1 MKLLLQA
8 ALRSR
13 KHLSLLIVTF
23 LTLFALTIASQMEMF
38 ALGVL
43 SNNGADFFSL
53 FSTEKT
59 EIGTSPDSI
68 SLHQIEAKWS
78 EIDTDRSGVITKQQA
93 AAYLAQNK
101 ETNPLNWIMGK
112 VKQEFSFSSNIKA
125 LVMILLCVAV
135 FKAIWLF
142 ASRYT
147 TQLLAIRV
155 NRDLRQQY
163 FEHIQ
168 SLPMSFY
175 QKHNIGSLSSR
186 VVGDAGQ
193 IATSIN
199 SWITNY
205 LQTPFTIITCL
216 SMCFYL
222 SWQLSLVIFFG
233 VPLIIIPIVFLARRV
248 KRVSRQLQTNQERF
262 ANVLIDFLAGI
273 QTVKIFAME
282 AFSLKKYK
290 EQNDRMAVLES
301 KTAKY
306 GLLTRPIL
314 HAITTLC
321 LASVVLFGL
330 YTLAMSI
337 SQLIVFCGLLQLIY
351 EPVKKFADENA
362 NIQRGIVAAERMF
375 EVLHLKPDIEDRVG
389 AVEMDGFRDVIE
401 FDHVWFRYQGDWVL
415 KDVSFTVK
423 KGETVAI
430 VGPTGAGK
438 STIVQLLPRLYEVQ
452 KGEIR
457 VDGKP
462 ISAYTQK
469 SLRENI
475 SFVSQKPFL
484 FFDTVAANIA
494 YGRNFSREKIE
505 SAAKRAHA
513 EEFIS
518 RMPQKFDSMLA
529 EAGQNLSGGQQ
540 QRLAIARA
548 LVKDAPILI
557 LDEATSSL
565 DAISELHIKKA
576 IANLHGEV
584 TQILIAHRLSTIEHA
599 DKIIYLERGV
609 KITEGTKDELL
620 KTCEPFRRMWEAL
633 YHSEKYQREE
643 EALAGAEIPPT

>member
-8 ALRSR
+8 ALRSKR
-13 KHLSLLIVTF
+13 HLSLLIVTF
-23 LTLFALTIASQMEMF
+23 VTLLCLTLASQMEMF

-43 SNNGADFFSL
+43 SNNGADFFTL
-53 FSTEKT
+53 FSEGNATQ
-59 EIGTSPDSI
+59 GV
-68 SLHQIEAKWS
+68 SLQDVETRWDK
-78 EIDTDRSGVITKQQA
+78 IDTTGSGVITKQQA
-93 AAYLAQNK
+93 AAYVSDR
-101 ETNPLNWIMGK
+101 ETNPLNWVIK
-112 VKQEFSFSSNIKA
+112 KFSAHFQFSNNIKA
-125 LVMILLCVAV
+125 LVIILMGVAI

-147 TQLLAIRV
+147 TQILSIRV
-155 NRDLRQQY
+155 SRDLRQQY

-193 IATSIN
+193 IAVSIN
-199 SWITNY
+199 SWLTNY
-205 LQTPFTIITCL
+205 LQTPFTIMTCL

-222 SWQLSLVIFFG
+222 SWRLSLVIFVG
-233 VPLIIIPIVFLARRV
+233 LPLIVVPIVFLARRV
-248 KRVSRQLQTNQERF
+248 KRVSRQLQSNQEKF

-282 AFSLKKYK
+282 SFSFKKYK
-290 EQNDRMAVLES
+290 EQNDRMAVLEG

-314 HAITTLC
+314 HAITTAC

-330 YTLAMSI
+330 YVIGMSL
-337 SQLIVFCGLLQLIY
+337 SQLIVFCGLLQLVY

-362 NIQRGIVAAERMF
+362 NIQRGVVAAERMF
-375 EVLHLKPDIEDRVG
+375 EVLNLRPEIEDHPD
-389 AVEMDGFRDVIE
+389 AIE
-401 FDHVWFRYQGDWVL
+401 LKEFKEEIVFDHVHFRYQEEWIL

-438 STIVQLLPRLYEVQ
+438 STIVQLLPRLFEVQ
-452 KGEIR
+452 QGEIR

-462 ISAYTQK
+462 LSAYTQR
-469 SLRENI
+469 SLRDRI
-475 SFVSQKPFL
+475 AFVSQKPFL

-494 YGRNFSREKIE
+494 FGRPFSREQIE

-513 EEFIS
+513 EEFIT
-518 RMPQKFDSMLA
+518 RLPRRYDSMLA

-548 LVKDAPILI
+548 LVKEAPILI
-557 LDEATSSL
+557 LDEATSAL
-565 DAISELHIKKA
+565 DSISELKIKDA
-576 IANLHGEV
+576 IANLHGQV

-599 DKIIYLERGV
+599 DRIIYIERGV
-609 KITEGTKDELL
+609 KIAEGSRQELL
-620 KTCEPFRRMWEAL
+620 ATCEPFRRMWEAL
-633 YHSEKYQREE
+633 YHYDRSLEE
-643 EALAGAEIPPT
+643 RLEQKQAALCVES